1 MFLET
6 WCKTN
11 ATLIRNFQC
20 WILVIEDCV
29 IIFYDYLGFTLL
41 CTTIDNEIMGKKNW
55 FCGN

>member
-11 ATLIRNFQC
+11 APLIGYFQC

-29 IIFYDYLGFTLL
+29 IISYDYLGFTLL
-41 CTTIDNEIMGKKNW
+41 CTTIDNEIMGKKN
-55 FCGN
+55 